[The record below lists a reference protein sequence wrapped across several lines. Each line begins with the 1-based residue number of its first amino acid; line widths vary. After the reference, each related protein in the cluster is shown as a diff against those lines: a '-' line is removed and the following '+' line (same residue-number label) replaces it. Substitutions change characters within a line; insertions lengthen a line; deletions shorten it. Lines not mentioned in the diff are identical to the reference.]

1 MKHFIGFILGIL
13 LTFTVVGCAALT
25 SAPSMVAS
33 GMTIY
38 QSAKQL
44 SGIAKALSTSA
55 TTAETSNSCTQD
67 ATLAEKMEGYAK
79 WADTIAKAAAEIE
92 AGIKKKE

>member
-1 MKHFIGFILGIL
+1 MKQFLGFILGVL

-33 GMTIY
+33 GLTMY
-38 QSAKQL
+38 QAAVQL
-44 SGIAKALSTSA
+44 AGIAESLSA
-55 TTAETSNSCTQD
+55 TTTTISCSQD
-67 ATLAEKMEGYAK
+67 GTLATKMEGYAK

-92 AGIKKKE
+92 TGIKKKE